1 MSNFYAANVPPQ
13 PKLQSGWRRGLAK
26 IEKAWEEN
34 PMGVAIVAAAVMTAG
49 AKLIDS
55 IGSYQSKRAYAK
67 DAERRSRRL

>member
-1 MSNFYAANVPPQ
+1 MSQYHVNPQ
-13 PKLQSGWRRGLAK
+13 PKQSGWKKGWKK

-34 PMGVAIVAAAVMTAG
+34 PIGLALVATGVFTAA

-67 DAERRSRRL
+67 EAERRSARR